1 MKMSD
6 QSTQYYPVFLNISGR
21 RCIVVGGGQVAL
33 RKVRTLLEH
42 GAKVAVISPEL
53 CPELDQLAE
62 NGEIQVRQQ
71 GYREGDLAGAFVVIA
86 ATDDGAINQQVV
98 REAREIGALIN
109 VVDDADNSDFIAP
122 SVVRRGD
129 ITIAIS
135 TAGRSPALARKLRTK
150 LEEHFSDEYASLV
163 NLVGEVRTEVR
174 QQGIPVDNERW
185 QEALNLDLLIGLLRQ
200 GEAEKAKSM
209 LLSNL
214 KGTNNN

>member
-42 GAKVAVISPEL
+42 GANITVISPEL

-62 NGEIQVRQQ
+62 NGEIEVRQQ

>member
-21 RCIVVGGGQVAL
+21 RCIVVGGGQVAR
-33 RKVRTLLEH
+33 RKVGTLLEH
-42 GAKVAVISPEL
+42 GANITVISPEL

-62 NGEIQVRQQ
+62 NGEIEVRQQ

-86 ATDDGAINQQVV
+86 ATDDGAINQLVV
-98 REAREIGALIN
+98 REARERGILIN

-150 LEEHFSDEYASLV
+150 VEEDFSDEYASLV

-174 QQGIPVDNERW
+174 QRGIPVDNERW
-185 QEALNLDLLIGLLRQ
+185 QEALDLDLLIGLLRQ
-200 GEAEKAKSM
+200 GEAGKAKSM
-209 LLSNL
+209 LLNNL

>member
-21 RCIVVGGGQVAL
+21 RCIVVGGGQVAR
-33 RKVRTLLEH
+33 RKIGTLLEH
-42 GAKVAVISPEL
+42 GANITVISPEL

-62 NGEIQVRQQ
+62 NGEIEVRQQ

-86 ATDDGAINQQVV
+86 ATDDGAINQLVV
-98 REAREIGALIN
+98 REARERGILIN

-150 LEEHFSDEYASLV
+150 VEEDFSDEYASLV
-163 NLVGEVRTEVR
+163 NLVGEVRSEVR
-174 QQGIPVDNERW
+174 QRGIPVDNERW
-185 QEALNLDLLIGLLRQ
+185 QEALDLDLLIGLLRQ

-209 LLSNL
+209 LLNNL

>member
-42 GAKVAVISPEL
+42 GANITVISPEF
-53 CPELDQLAE
+53 CPELNQLAE
-62 NGEIQVRQQ
+62 NGEIEARQQ

-98 REAREIGALIN
+98 REARETGALIN

-150 LEEHFSDEYASLV
+150 VEEDFSDEYASLV